1 MVSMFESLKKQRE
14 QLLDVQGDDHLRRH
28 TSLLEIA
35 IISLYN
41 RLANRLDTDQFRS
54 SGAVVAIGNFG
65 LGLIGVHQPVPI
77 LFLARE
83 RGLWSES
90 HLDEIISPLR
100 ESGWAVRA
108 VAGTPAELMEQAN
121 SDFSFLVKLMEMR
134 YISGNRRLVDEMD
147 ELIENHNER
156 LQNDLLAR
164 LRSEMDE
171 RRTRLDRTESWLEP
185 DLEGNPGGVS
195 EIEGIRAAC
204 RIASSIRTFEDA
216 IFRGYLS
223 RQDVELLQQ
232 AEHTYT
238 LLLNLLQSM
247 EGDSATSLR
256 FDTQEILAER
266 LGYSGRPGCLPVE
279 AFMQSTFQLFHGVSI
294 VAQDFWDRLEE
305 IRQESRYPAQEESRL
320 VEEGVVLRGRRLFV
334 QPDRYPATAANLVHL
349 FVLAAEH
356 GATFANMTR
365 QWVHHHR
372 HVLNAEVSESGLKSE
387 ILRLILTESPD
398 LSALRR
404 FYDLGLFAAIVPEV
418 TAVHGQVQHDA
429 FHLYP
434 VHEHHLRALR
444 VLKEVFAGK
453 HQQEDPEISA
463 VARRIEDPTCLFL
476 AALLHDIGKGEGK
489 DHALR
494 GGAMMPAIAQRLG
507 LAPDESDKLQFLVA
521 QHLLLVDSASL
532 RDLSDEEM
540 LAHCALVVRTPDNL
554 DQLLLLSFAD
564 MAATGPK
571 ALQKYR
577 DTPVLALH
585 DKIFHLLEKGEP
597 SPQVIAEKIAQIRA
611 QVQQDVS
618 DLMGLPQLEEHFS
631 ELDPR
636 YLLAMSPGS
645 IARHLRL
652 QWQLQHSEEGF
663 AAELQSGDG
672 NVEITVVSWDTPGLL
687 ARTAGILSLHDM
699 NILGAQVFTMD
710 NGVTLLL
717 FQCRVPEGRSVER
730 EWAAV
735 QEDMQRLS
743 SGKMALD
750 YRIAAHAASRPLNQA
765 PMRVTPSRI
774 FIDNES
780 SSKYTILE
788 VYTTDRIGLL
798 YSISR
803 TLLDLQI
810 RIAIAKITT
819 KVDQVA
825 DVFYIRTQEGQK
837 VTDPEQIEEIKHALC
852 FWLDGPAREC

>member
-1 MVSMFESLKKQRE
+1 MVSMFESLRKQRE
-14 QLLDVQGDDHLRRH
+14 QLLDVQGDDHLSRH

-41 RLANRLDTDQFRS
+41 RLANRLDADQFRS

-83 RGLWSES
+83 RGLWSEG
-90 HLDEIISPLR
+90 HLDEILSPLR
-100 ESGWAVRA
+100 DAGWTVRA
-108 VAGTPAELMEQAN
+108 VVGTPGELIEKAS
-121 SDFSFLVKLMEMR
+121 SDFSFLVKLIEMR
-134 YISGNRRLVDEMD
+134 YISGNRQLVDTMD
-147 ELIENHNER
+147 ELIEEHTER

-164 LRSEMDE
+164 LRSEMNE
-171 RRTRLDRTESWLEP
+171 RRSRLDRTESWLEP

-195 EIEGIRAAC
+195 EIEAVRAAC
-204 RIASSIRTFEDA
+204 RIASNIRTFEDA

-232 AEHTYT
+232 ADHTYT
-238 LLLNLLQSM
+238 LLLNILQSI
-247 EGDSATSLR
+247 EGESSTTLR
-256 FDTQEILAER
+256 FDTQEVLAER

-279 AFMQSTFQLFHGVSI
+279 TFMQTTFQFFHGVSI

-305 IRQESRYPAQEESRL
+305 IRQESRYPSQDESRL
-320 VEEGVVLRGRRLFV
+320 IEEGVVLRGRRLFV
-334 QPDRYPATAANLVHL
+334 QPDRYPATAANLVRL
-349 FVLAAEH
+349 FVIAAEH

-365 QWVHHHR
+365 QWILHHR
-372 HVLNAEVSESGLKSE
+372 HVLQAEASDPGLKSE
-387 ILRLILTESPD
+387 ILRLILSEGPD
-398 LSALRR
+398 LTSLRR

-418 TAVHGQVQHDA
+418 AAVHGQVQHDA

-434 VHEHHLRALR
+434 VHEHHLRTLR

-453 HQQEDPEISA
+453 HEQEEPEMTA
-463 VARRIEDPTCLFL
+463 VARRIEDPTCLYL
-476 AALLHDIGKGEGK
+476 SALLHDIGKGEGK

-494 GGAMMPAIAQRLG
+494 GGAKIPAIAQRFG
-507 LAPDESDKLQFLVA
+507 LSPDESDKLQFLVA

-564 MAATGPK
+564 MAATGPR

-585 DKIFHLLEKGEP
+585 DKIYHLLEKGEP
-597 SPQVIAEKIAQIRA
+597 SPQAIADKIAQIRA
-611 QVQQDVS
+611 QVQQGVS
-618 DLMGLPQLEEHFS
+618 DLMGLSQLEEHFS
-631 ELDPR
+631 QLDPR

-652 QWQLQHSEEGF
+652 QWQLQHSGESL

-672 NVEITVVSWDTPGLL
+672 NVEITVVSWDIPGLL

-710 NGVTLLL
+710 NGVALLL
-717 FQCRVPEGRSVER
+717 FQCRVPEGRSVEQ

-750 YRIAAHAASRPLNQA
+750 YRIAAHAASRPLPQA
-765 PMRVTPSRI
+765 PMRVTPSKI
-774 FIDNES
+774 FIDNDS

-825 DVFYIRTQEGQK
+825 DVFYIRAHDGNK
-837 VTDPEQIEEIKHALC
+837 VTDLEQIEEIKHALC